1 MYVCICNALLES
13 DIRRVIRAVGPTTPD
28 QVFDFLGVK
37 PECRRCIPDIRQLM
51 REEGAAAPTPCAVS
65 EEAS

>member
-1 MYVCICNALLES
+1 MYVCLCNALKES
-13 DIRRVIRAVGPTTPD
+13 DIRKAIREQGPATPD

-37 PECRRCIPDIRQLM
+37 PECRRCIPDIRHLM
-51 REEGAAAPTPCAVS
+51 REEGVVAPVPFALA

>member
-1 MYVCICNALLES
+1 MYVCICNALRES
-13 DIRRVIRAVGPTTPD
+13 DIRRVIREKGPVTPD

-37 PECRRCIPDIRQLM
+37 PECRRCIPDIRDLM
-51 REEGAAAPTPCAVS
+51 REESAAAPMPYAVS

>member
-1 MYVCICNALLES
+1 MYVCICNALRES
-13 DIRRVIRAVGPTTPD
+13 DIRRVIREKGPATPD

-51 REEGAAAPTPCAVS
+51 REEAALAPTPFAVS

>member
-1 MYVCICNALLES
+1 MYVCICNALRES
-13 DIRRVIRAVGPTTPD
+13 DIRRVIREKGPVTPD

-37 PECRRCIPDIRQLM
+37 PECRRCIPDIRDLM
-51 REEGAAAPTPCAVS
+51 REESAAAPTPYAVS

>member
-1 MYVCICNALLES
+1 MYVCVCNALRES
-13 DIRRVIRAVGPTTPD
+13 DIRAVIREKGPTTPD

-37 PECRRCIPDIRQLM
+37 PECRRCIPDIRHLM
-51 REEGAAAPTPCAVS
+51 REEGIAAPMPYAVS